1 MRPRTRQLELRGLF
15 SHHLLHVFSTLSL
28 AANSWSICSSIRP
41 EPHPSS
47 SSHTPLSLHDI
58 VSLSLSPLPTALL
71 RSTDQCSPLVTILAC
86 LTRTA
91 PSTLSPRSGPYLTS
105 PSTTAKQN
113 VVAHR
118 FHRLCLYRLI
128 HCAVAV
134 SGQTDQ

>member
-1 MRPRTRQLELRGLF
+1 MRPRTRQLELRRLF

-58 VSLSLSPLPTALL
+58 VLLSLSPLPTALL

-91 PSTLSPRSGPYLTS
+91 PSTLSKVRTVPYLTLHDS
-105 PSTTAKQN
+105 ETECRRPPLPPALPLPSRPPRSRSIK
-113 VVAHR
+113 
-118 FHRLCLYRLI
+118 
-128 HCAVAV
+128 
-134 SGQTDQ
+134 TD